1 MTIDSEPALS
11 HPAGPSVQDVLSHES
26 TRQRVP
32 AVLRQSAPSSD
43 LDTADLPNERYITKA
58 YHDAEVEHVW
68 RKVWQMAC
76 RVDDLREVGDVHV
89 YDIVNDSILIVRTAP
104 DDENGPGL
112 KAYYNACLHRGTA
125 LKIEDGNVPCL
136 RCPFHGWTW
145 NLDGS
150 INHIP
155 SMWDLPHVDPAAMS
169 LPEVAVDTWD
179 GWLFVNMADDPPPLR
194 EFLGPLVEHFEP
206 FPLEGR
212 FTALHVLARLPCNW
226 KLALEAFIESYHV
239 WITHPEIAPYS
250 ADEGT
255 QYDILSEHVSRM
267 ITLEGLPSAH
277 LGDSVDER
285 TAAETMISGFG
296 LGDPAAVAAAPAD
309 QSGRDVVA
317 GMMRVGFGAMYG
329 VDLSAVSN
337 TELLD
342 AIEYLLFPNF
352 TPWGGFGLP
361 IVYRFRPDGDDHESS
376 LMDIRLMAP
385 LPPGAPRPPSAPVH
399 LHEDGQDWNEIPDI
413 GALGP
418 VFAQDTANLR
428 RMQRGLRTTRKPGVT
443 LTNYQES
450 RIRHHAATIERY
462 ISAGRA
468 AEQPS

>member
-1 MTIDSEPALS
+1 
-11 HPAGPSVQDVLSHES
+11 
-26 TRQRVP
+26 
-32 AVLRQSAPSSD
+32 
-43 LDTADLPNERYITKA
+43 
-58 YHDAEVEHVW
+58 
-68 RKVWQMAC
+68 
-76 RVDDLREVGDVHV
+76 
-89 YDIVNDSILIVRTAP
+89 
-104 DDENGPGL
+104 
-112 KAYYNACLHRGTA
+112 
-125 LKIEDGNVPCL
+125 
-136 RCPFHGWTW
+136 
-145 NLDGS
+145 
-150 INHIP
+150 
-155 SMWDLPHVDPAAMS
+155 
-169 LPEVAVDTWD
+169 
-179 GWLFVNMADDPPPLR
+179 
-194 EFLGPLVEHFEP
+194 
-206 FPLEGR
+206 
-212 FTALHVLARLPCNW
+212 
-226 KLALEAFIESYHV
+226 
-239 WITHPEIAPYS
+239 
-250 ADEGT
+250 
-255 QYDILSEHVSRM
+255 
-267 ITLEGLPSAH
+267 
-277 LGDSVDER
+277 
-285 TAAETMISGFG
+285 
-296 LGDPAAVAAAPAD
+296 VAAAPAD

-462 ISAGRA
+462 ISAGRS